1 MRPSLPVCRCLTLH
15 LLSSW
20 GSGFVHLCVETVQL
34 LQGSLRLVGPCCR
47 ASGWGCADDECL
59 RRGWLAEVVD
69 AGVIGIAIVVF
80 KVGEGGGVRGEVAG
94 ADLCVPRIIA
104 VRQRKRG
111 QAHREKPLI
120 SCQPGC
126 FSDNFFLSLFASVFF
141 FCCMEKHQK
150 SYFYRSHTCRWCWES
165 CPAPLHSEPPICFL
179 QLCSCPLFSFQ
190 TWIK

>member
-20 GSGFVHLCVETVQL
+20 GSGFVHLRVETIQL

-69 AGVIGIAIVVF
+69 AGVIGIAVVVF

-94 ADLCVPRIIA
+94 ADLCVPRLIA

-111 QAHREKPLI
+111 TSTQRKAFDKLSIRLRFSEK
-120 SCQPGC
+120 
-126 FSDNFFLSLFASVFF
+126 FFLSLFGSVFF

-150 SYFYRSHTCRWCWES
+150 AIFTGVIPATDVGNPVQLLFTQSLQFVFCRF
-165 CPAPLHSEPPICFL
+165 ALVLFFL
-179 QLCSCPLFSFQ
+179 SKPG
-190 TWIK
+190 